1 MSLKF
6 ANGAVIGFSTAYAT
20 AVTAS
25 AISNASPAVATV
37 PTGTVD
43 PDAVLIVRSGWAGI
57 NERVAVAGDE
67 TGGALPLI
75 GLNTTSTIDYP
86 AGQGAGSVIAVS
98 SFVDFNQQ
106 GDLTTSGGEQQF
118 WTGQF
123 LEDRSGRQIQVP
135 TFKNAKTL
143 TLPLYFDPALPWYA
157 AAVEADRRK
166 EPVVLR
172 IALPDGDT
180 IYRYGYMS
188 FDSDPTLAANN
199 PMQVTMTF
207 SALSEPTLIEAP

>member
-1 MSLKF
+1 MALKF
-6 ANGAVIGFSTAYAT
+6 ANGAVIGFSTAYDA

-25 AISNASPAVATV
+25 AISNANPAVATV
-37 PTGTVD
+37 PTGSVA
-43 PDAVLIVRSGWAGI
+43 PDSVVIVKSGWAGI
-57 NERVAVAGDE
+57 NERVAVAGTE
-67 TGGALPLI
+67 VGGALPLLGI
-75 GLNTTSTIDYP
+75 DTTSTNDYP

-98 SFVDFNQQ
+98 TFVDFSQQ

-143 TLPLYFDPALPWYA
+143 TLPLYFDASLPWYD
-157 AAVEADRRK
+157 AAVAADRAK

-172 IALPDGDT
+172 IRLPDGDT

-207 SALSEPTLIEAP
+207 SALTEPTLVEA